1 MNYYFT
7 YGSNMDYKQMIK
19 RCPNAKYFGVGFLQ
33 DYKLAFTRYSPKWDS
48 AVADILVSPGDVVWG
63 LIYILNND
71 DLEKLDRHEGHPTIY
86 KRIMEKV
93 FKYIPDSNHTSYGD
107 SLNDLNNYKP
117 IDVEVYEVVNKDL
130 NLFPNINYLSKMQ
143 DAAFENSFPSKYQE
157 ELYRF
162 GLKDYNKK
170 LQIAIDALL
179 DIKHQIEFNDISKKA
194 KNEKEWGG
202 ANLVV
207 TGSIDRKEQLN
218 REYPQ
223 DLVVFTP
230 YWREIAWVIV
240 AVYDE
245 KISWQ
250 VDYLNKYYVFEQ
262 LGQAALEYQLKEPND
277 PTYKGICLA
286 VLNRA
291 YKVFISDFYKE
302 F

>member
-1 MNYYFT
+1 M
-7 YGSNMDYKQMIK
+7 ME
-19 RCPNAKYFGVGFLQ
+19 RCPNAKYFGMGFLQ
-33 DYKLAFTRYSPKWDS
+33 DYKLAFTRYSPKWNS

-71 DLEKLDRHEGHPTIY
+71 DLENLDILEGHPTIY
-86 KRIMEKV
+86 RRIKEKV
-93 FKYIPDSNHTSYGD
+93 FKYIPKSKRIGHGV
-107 SLNDLNNYKP
+107 SLNDYKL

-143 DAAFENSFPSKYQE
+143 DGAFENSFPSKYQE

-170 LQIAIDALL
+170 LQIAIDCLL
-179 DIKHQIEFNDISKKA
+179 EIKHQIEFKDISKKA
-194 KNEKEWGG
+194 IKQQEWGG

-223 DLVVFTP
+223 DLVVLTP

-250 VDYLNKYYVFEQ
+250 VDYMNKYYVFEQ

>member
-7 YGSNMDYKQMIK
+7 YGSNMDYDQMME
-19 RCPNAKYFGVGFLQ
+19 RCPNAEYFGIAFLQ
-33 DYKLAFTRYSPKWDS
+33 DYKLAFTRYSSKRES
-48 AVADILVSPGDVVWG
+48 AVADILVSPGDIVWG
-63 LIYILNND
+63 LIYIVNND
-71 DLEKLDRHEGHPTIY
+71 DLENLDKHEGHPTIY
-86 KRIMEKV
+86 RRIKEKV
-93 FKYIPDSNHTSYGD
+93 FKYIPDSNHTSYGN
-107 SLNDLNNYKP
+107 SLNDLNNYKAF
-117 IDVEVYEVVNKDL
+117 DVEVYEVVNKDL
-130 NLFPNINYLSKMQ
+130 NLFPNINYLSLMQ

-170 LQIAIDALL
+170 LQIAIDCLL
-179 DIKHQIEFNDISKKA
+179 EIKHQIESIDISEKA
-194 KNEKEWGG
+194 IKQEEWGG

-207 TGSIDRKEQLN
+207 TGSIDRKKQLN
-218 REYPQ
+218 RQYPQ
-223 DLVVFTP
+223 DLVVLTP

-277 PTYKGICLA
+277 KTYKGICLA